1 MNPTALDIL
10 NKHFEE
16 AKRNHP
22 EKNWVDDI
30 AKRPIETGLVLAAMR
45 EIAEMMFASG
55 VDSVLDDGPGLE
67 ARLKQLFPEK

>member
-10 NKHFEE
+10 NKHLLE
-16 AKRNHP
+16 AKVEHP
-22 EKNWVDDI
+22 VADWIHVTN
-30 AKRPIETGLVLAAMR
+30 GSLAAMR

-67 ARLKQLFPEK
+67 ARLKELFPEK